1 MKRFALAP
9 AVAIAA
15 ASALTFP
22 LAAEA
27 QSAVPQLAAQ
37 ERCAA
42 LFALVA
48 AEQNHKA
55 PGADR
60 YPPLNERGRDFF
72 VATGL
77 RLMDEAKVPEA
88 EMEPHFRALI
98 ARMRAEYAAA
108 PDRNARVDAEMAT
121 CLPMLDQVKLAPEAK

>member
-1 MKRFALAP
+1 MKRFALA
-9 AVAIAA
+9 AAA
-15 ASALTFP
+15 ASALIVP

-27 QSAVPQLAAQ
+27 QPAAPPLAAQ

-48 AEQNHKA
+48 AEQNSKT

-60 YPPLNERGRDFF
+60 FPPLSERGRDFF

-77 RLMDEAKVPEA
+77 RLMDEVKMPEA

-108 PDRNARVDAEMAT
+108 PNRNARVDAEMAT
-121 CLPMLDQVKLAPEAK
+121 CLPMLDQVKLPPEAK